1 MNEQVDNQVKVCVVI
16 VSYNFVPWLE
26 KCMDSL
32 QHSTIPVTI
41 LVIDNNS
48 QDLTC
53 QILREKYPEVI
64 LIENKENLGFGKAN
78 NQGMGYAIKN
88 GYDYVFLLNQDAWL
102 QPDTLEKLV
111 VASKNNSTFGIL
123 SPIHL
128 NASGKSL
135 DFGFSTYTHTNNIE
149 DFEKYNSELI
159 EFPFINAAMWL
170 LPVMVVQSVGGFL
183 PIFSHYGEDVNF
195 CQRLRKHQY
204 KIGVVNSAFG
214 YHDRA
219 HRKVSRKK
227 YFYSEF
233 VYLLTEAVNPNYSP
247 LQAVAYSVFATA
259 KKCLK
264 SLFLG
269 RFSDSKEYLRII
281 YKIVSK
287 SGDIHDARINT
298 RKGNIPLCNNYSTNP
313 A

>member
-1 MNEQVDNQVKVCVVI
+1 MNEPVDNQMKICVVI

-26 KCMDSL
+26 KCINSL
-32 QHSTIPVTI
+32 QHSTIPITI

-53 QILREKYPEVI
+53 QILRERYPEVV

-78 NQGMGYAIKN
+78 NQGMEYAIKYE
-88 GYDYVFLLNQDAWL
+88 YDYVFLLNQDAWL

-111 VASKNNSTFGIL
+111 IASKNNSTFGVL

-135 DFGFSTYTHTNNIE
+135 DSGFSTYTRTNDIE
-149 DFEKYNSELI
+149 YFEKYNSELI
-159 EFPFINAAMWL
+159 EYPFINAAMWL
-170 LPVMVVQSVGGFL
+170 MPVLVVQSVGGFL

-204 KIGVVNSAFG
+204 KIGVVKSAFG

-219 HRKVSRKK
+219 HRKVSREK

-233 VYLLTEAVNPNYSP
+233 VYLLTEAVNPNYSSS
-247 LQAVAYSVFATA
+247 QAVIYSVFAAT

-269 RFSDSKEYLRII
+269 RLSDSKEYLYII
-281 YKIVSK
+281 YKILSK
-287 SGDIHDARINT
+287 CHAIGEARKNT
-298 RKGNIPLCNNYSTNP
+298 RKGNIPLSNVHSTNP